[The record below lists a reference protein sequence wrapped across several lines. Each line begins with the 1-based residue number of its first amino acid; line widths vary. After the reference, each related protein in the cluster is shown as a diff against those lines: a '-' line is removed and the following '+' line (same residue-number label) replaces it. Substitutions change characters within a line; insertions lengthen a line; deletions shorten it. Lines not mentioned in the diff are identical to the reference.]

1 MFIGSSLL
9 LRGCYCWGTDT
20 SQAYNPRQVQGF
32 LVLQWVQCQLA
43 TGKVSEDKTKGWGE
57 IAQCGMLGLTFTR
70 FSPSVPQKQEK
81 SAVYF
86 ICLCALKRSV
96 CGGQVLI
103 VEGGSLGLNSGYLA
117 ASTLAT
123 KPSCQPLL
131 SRIRILFLL
140 PYLFLFG
147 GSVYYMVLVVLEL
160 SV

>member
-1 MFIGSSLL
+1 
-9 LRGCYCWGTDT
+9 
-20 SQAYNPRQVQGF
+20 
-32 LVLQWVQCQLA
+32 
-43 TGKVSEDKTKGWGE
+43 
-57 IAQCGMLGLTFTR
+57 MLGLTFTR

-81 SAVYF
+81 LAVYF

-96 CGGQVLI
+96 CGGQVFI

-123 KPSCQPLL
+123 KPSCQPLF

-140 PYLFLFG
+140 LYLFLFG
-147 GSVYYMVLVVLEL
+147 GSVYYVVLVVLEL